1 MSSPDYAGK
10 FHEKIAQAVHAY
22 KGREL
27 STIEIQNI
35 IFSND
40 PTMKGK
46 MDWILPSDHCNN
58 ILHEGAC
65 DCAFTENAIFEQ
77 MTQNIYKVL

>member
-1 MSSPDYAGK
+1 MSSPDYASK

-22 KGREL
+22 KGREMSAL
-27 STIEIQNI
+27 EIQKVV
-35 IFSND
+35 FWHSSD
-40 PTMKGK
+40 LKGEL
-46 MDWILPSDHCNN
+46 DWILPSDHCNN